1 MQTFRLPR
9 LRRVSLS
16 VKEQSLIGLEGVSR
30 ASVGCI
36 LKALCWG
43 WRRACRAGDRRLAGC
58 KEIPYT
64 SGMIRSRL
72 TSKSQTTIP
81 QAVRATLGLQPG
93 DEIGYVVENGQV
105 ILTRVLA
112 TAEQDDP
119 FATFSEWNSVAD
131 QQAYAGL

>member
-1 MQTFRLPR
+1 ML
-9 LRRVSLS
+9 L
-16 VKEQSLIGLEGVSR
+16 
-30 ASVGCI
+30 ASAGCI
-36 LKALCWG
+36 LMG
-43 WRRACRAGDRRLAGC
+43 VCRGCGCGVGDRILADG
-58 KEIPYT
+58 KEIPYL
-64 SGMIRSRL
+64 GNMIRSRL

-93 DEIGYVVENGQV
+93 DEIGYIVENGQV

-119 FATFSEWNSVAD
+119 FATFGEWNSVAD